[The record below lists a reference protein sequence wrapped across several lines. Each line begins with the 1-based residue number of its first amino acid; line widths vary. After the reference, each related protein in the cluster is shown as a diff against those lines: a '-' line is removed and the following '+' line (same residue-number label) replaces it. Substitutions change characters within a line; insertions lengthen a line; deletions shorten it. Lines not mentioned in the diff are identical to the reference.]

1 MKLLIIDDEIIIRE
15 GLSTVIKWE
24 ENGFTLL
31 QPAASAEEA
40 LMRIPLEKPDIIMTD
55 IRMTGK
61 TGLDLAREVKQD
73 FPDTEIV
80 ILSGYEEF
88 AYAQQAMRE
97 GISDY
102 LLKTS
107 RPGDIMAAAMRA
119 QKRIIEKRAAEAHQT
134 AFRSKLLERM
144 LVGDSPVTDQEVEN
158 ILLYYPELRM
168 ASEWESL
175 ELWLVT
181 SEVSLTV
188 SAEAEQAL
196 GDLGDKL
203 RQSLDCAILDWN
215 GGWLFIFRSNQSGA
229 MRKVKASVEHAER
242 ILDCRLFA
250 TSGSIAANV
259 RELRG
264 ALRSAEQAT
273 AFRFLAGDS
282 KLIRYDDIK
291 SRKGMRTVCSQEEEA
306 SLTSVLRSKDRNKL
320 DAWIQGT
327 LAYVK
332 QDPEATPGSMK
343 SFLHSFL
350 VAGFRWLERAAASV
364 SHSVQE
370 LHQLESLDLNE
381 LAKRPAEV
389 MGGILSSIMSQ
400 YDELSGDR
408 NSAIAKTITYI
419 REHLDQSLTLSQVA
433 AYVHMNPNYFSELF
447 KRETGK
453 NYIEFVTEARIE
465 WAIRLLRETP
475 AKVSEIAKRVGY
487 EDMKHFNRMFKR
499 YTGETPSH
507 FRNRG
512 Q

>member
-1 MKLLIIDDEIIIRE
+1 VKLLIIDDEIIIRE

-31 QPAASAEEA
+31 RPAASAEEA
-40 LMRIPLEKPDIIMTD
+40 LMRIPLERPDIIMTD

-73 FPDTEIV
+73 YPDTEIV

-119 QKRIIEKRAAEAHQT
+119 QKRIMEKRAAEAHQT

-144 LVGDSPVTDQEVEN
+144 LAGDTPISDQEVDN
-158 ILLYYPELRM
+158 ILMYYPELRM
-168 ASEWESL
+168 ASEWESF
-175 ELWLVT
+175 ELWLAT
-181 SEVSLTV
+181 SESYVAMT
-188 SAEAEQAL
+188 AEAEKAL
-196 GDLGDKL
+196 GGLGDKL
-203 RQSLDCAILDWN
+203 RQTLDCVILDWN
-215 GGWLFIFRSNQSGA
+215 GGWLFIFRSNKPGA
-229 MRKVKASVEHAER
+229 MRMVKASVEQAER
-242 ILDCRLFA
+242 ILNCRLFA
-250 TSGSIAANV
+250 TSGYTVASV
-259 RELRG
+259 KDLRG
-264 ALRSAEQAT
+264 ALRAAEQAT

-291 SRKGMRTVCSQEEEA
+291 NRKGMRTVCSQEEEEG
-306 SLTSVLRSKDRNKL
+306 LTAALRSRDRERL
-320 DAWIQGT
+320 AAWIEQT
-327 LAYVK
+327 LTAVK

-343 SFLHSFL
+343 SYLHSFL

-364 SHSVQE
+364 GQSARE
-370 LHQLESLDLNE
+370 LQQLESLDLNE
-381 LAKRPAEV
+381 LARRPAEV
-389 MGGILSSIMSQ
+389 MSAILSSIMSQ

-408 NSAIAKTITYI
+408 NSAIAKTISYI

-433 AYVHMNPNYFSELF
+433 AFVHMNPNYFSELF

-487 EDMKHFNRMFKR
+487 EDLKHFNRMFKR

-507 FRNRG
+507 FRDRG